1 MSKRDDINVLYV
13 PSQKLEVFCKII
25 FWINCILTVV
35 NMCLSGL
42 LLKIST
48 VLQIALAITFFAVS
62 LIDDG
67 LYWYNAESERR
78 KNSLQTAFGIRFSEL
93 ETDGYYNN
101 EISPSILKYAVNTFE
116 SNYFSKFIAS
126 KMLLRSAIKS
136 LIAVIVLISVGWV
149 IEDGSILLV
158 MSQAIFS
165 AYIVEDTVLLAIY
178 AARLNKLYD
187 NAYSMLITSG
197 IQKYQQM
204 PILLLYC
211 VEYESIKC
219 DPTIIG
225 MLRMQPGFYPA
236 YHMNKEKW
244 VSILLCGPAADDEIK
259 ELIEFSYQLT
269 SSRRNEPKRT
279 KKQ

>member
-1 MSKRDDINVLYV
+1 MFVLIQSCV
-13 PSQKLEVFCKII
+13 IENSV
-25 FWINCILTVV
+25 
-35 NMCLSGL
+35 
-42 LLKIST
+42 
-48 VLQIALAITFFAVS
+48 ALAITFFAVS

-211 VEYESIKC
+211 VEYESIKAHYKVRL
-219 DPTIIG
+219 DSK
-225 MLRMQPGFYPA
+225 LF
-236 YHMNKEKW
+236 NKYNRELSEKW
-244 VSILLCGPAADDEIK
+244 KNIVSKIQVEIP
-259 ELIEFSYQLT
+259 EET
-269 SSRRNEPKRT
+269 D
-279 KKQ
+279 

>member
-62 LIDDG
+62 LIGDG

-211 VEYESIKC
+211 VEYESIKAHYKVRL
-219 DPTIIG
+219 DSK
-225 MLRMQPGFYPA
+225 LF
-236 YHMNKEKW
+236 NKYNRELSEKW
-244 VSILLCGPAADDEIK
+244 KNIVSKIQVENPEETD
-259 ELIEFSYQLT
+259 
-269 SSRRNEPKRT
+269 
-279 KKQ
+279 